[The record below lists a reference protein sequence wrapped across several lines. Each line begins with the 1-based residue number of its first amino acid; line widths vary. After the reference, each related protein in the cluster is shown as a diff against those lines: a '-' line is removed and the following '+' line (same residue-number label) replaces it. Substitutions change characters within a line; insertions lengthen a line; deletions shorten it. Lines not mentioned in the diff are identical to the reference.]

1 MHGDTPNAR
10 GRGSKAI
17 RECTVTLHVHLK
29 YIKSC
34 GALGGSVE
42 CTVTLHVHLKN
53 IKSCGALRGS
63 VECTVTLHVHL
74 KNIKSCGALRGS
86 VECFVFEEARRQAAE
101 AGECLRRA
109 HAGSSDL
116 AAVEE
121 GIRKQV

>member
-1 MHGDTPNAR
+1 MGGQRGVHGDTPNAR

-34 GALGGSVE
+34 GALG
-42 CTVTLHVHLKN
+42 
-53 IKSCGALRGS
+53 GS